1 MYAHHA
7 DQTRRVFNLLDHLS
21 TNKEGGEENIYY
33 CVSDVETLGVSLGCV
48 ESISQRKFS

>member
-7 DQTRRVFNLLDHLS
+7 DQTRRVYHLS
-21 TNKEGGEENIYY
+21 ANKEGGEENIYY